1 MHRVIT
7 CLNGAHDWK
16 LVLLA
21 GIVCLLASLV
31 AVSLFHRARATN
43 NRTRVIWLL
52 LAGSA
57 AGCGIWATHFI
68 AMLAYEPGIAVG
80 YNIGLTI
87 LSLVAAMVVTSI
99 GLVTAALP
107 WRWAGAAGGA
117 AVGVGVGLMHYMGM
131 AALELPGRIVWH
143 IDLVA
148 ASILS
153 GIALGA
159 ASLTVATRRETLR
172 ATVAA
177 ALLFAFAILAHHF
190 IAMGAVEIAMDPRL
204 TVNPFTFDDHTLAM
218 AVAGIALAILGMS
231 LVSAV
236 ADHHLVARAEQF
248 SDAQRLIIAESD
260 EKLRTHS
267 MFLDAALNNMTQGL
281 CMFDVDERIVVLN
294 RRFLEMYQLSP
305 QIVRPGC
312 TLIELLRHRREVGLL
327 EADPDE
333 YYTGLKRELALGV
346 TTHRTLQIKGGRYVL
361 AYNQPMPGGGWVTT
375 HEDITERRQA
385 EDQVRE
391 EKRKLDA
398 ALNNMSQGLCMFDST
413 GRLIICNDRYMQMYD
428 LSPEDAAPGRS
439 LWDLIRLR
447 KQRGVYVGHDDPDHY
462 IESLKHALTRGEGVD
477 FTIEVTGGRIMQ
489 VSNRPMPDGRWVATH
504 EDITERQ
511 RSRTNLNEQR
521 LQLDAA
527 LNNMSQGLCM
537 FDADAR
543 LIICN
548 QRYLDMYGMT
558 GEEVPSGITLV
569 ELLEKRRA
577 NGTWTCDPEE
587 YVAGLRRALAKGET
601 VTFTVEGPA
610 GRVISIFNRPMPDGR
625 WVSCHEDVTERR
637 NAEREVAE
645 QRLKLDAALSNMTQ
659 GLCMFDAEGRVVVFN
674 PRYAEMMDTAPDE
687 LRNSTFLELM
697 RQRKAAGQLIGDPEH
712 LNANVLLAMKLG
724 HGDSLVVERG
734 DGRVHHVVRQPMPT
748 GGWVATLDDI
758 TERRIAQE
766 RLREQ
771 KLQLDTALSNM
782 SQGLCMFNAE
792 GRVVLFNRRYSEIV
806 GFPADSLRD
815 LPFVE
820 LLRRRKEAGDF
831 ADDPEEYSRT
841 VFSSIRQGK
850 TITRISRLD
859 DGRVH
864 RIVVQPMATGGWVS
878 TIEDITEQQRAETL
892 MAEQKIQLDTAL
904 NNMSQGLNMFDAEG
918 RLVVCNER
926 YLTMYRLSPDQAK
939 PGSTVAEL
947 VQARVANGT
956 FFSIDADRY
965 VADLLDH
972 IRNRRT
978 PSTSE
983 LETPDG
989 RVIATF
995 SQPTPNGGWVV
1006 THEDITERR
1015 RAEQELDRSQA
1026 LATTV
1031 IENVPSTIVVKDA
1044 RSLQYV
1050 LVNRAGEAYFGFQR
1064 DSMIGKTSD
1073 DVFDAETAS
1082 MIAEHDQTLLRTGQ
1096 PQFYDEHPTR
1106 TPGAGLRIVATMR
1119 TPIHDKQGDL
1129 AYLLTVIEDRTNRK
1143 RAEAK
1148 IAHMAHHD
1156 ALTGLPNRAAFNIC
1170 LDTTIDQAAR
1180 DHASFALLSID
1191 IDRFKE
1197 ANDVLGHVAGDDLLC
1212 EVSRRLQAT
1221 AAGAFVARLG
1231 GDEFVVIS
1239 TEGEQ
1244 PPSAQALAD
1253 QIIAAI
1259 GQEFV
1264 IHGHRIRLGMSI
1276 GVAIYP
1282 ADGNDAETLV
1292 ANADAALYRAKSE
1305 GRGIY
1310 QFFEAGMD
1318 KRLRERRALQH
1329 DLRSAVERGELTL
1342 NYQPQARMDGKII
1355 GFEALVRWKH
1365 PARGNVS
1372 PGEFIPLAEESG
1384 LIVPMGEWILR
1395 EACREAASWAQPL
1408 TIGINMSPV
1417 QFRHG
1422 DLPALVH
1429 GILLET
1435 GLAPSRLELEI
1446 TEGVLIDD
1454 FSRAVSILRRLKAL
1468 GVRIAMDD
1476 FGTGYSS
1483 LSYLQS
1489 FPFDKIKID
1498 RAFISNMES
1507 SPQSATIVRIIIA
1520 LARGLNLPVLAEG
1533 VETQS
1538 QLNFLAKES
1547 CDEVQGYLIG
1557 RPMPIADYAD
1567 LIGEETGSARE
1578 TRTAAAG

>member
-1 MHRVIT
+1 MDRVIA
-7 CLNGAHDWK
+7 CLNGEHDWK

-21 GIVCLLASLV
+21 GVVCLLASLV
-31 AVSLFHRARATN
+31 AVSLFHRSRLAPGRM
-43 NRTRVIWLL
+43 RVTWLL
-52 LAGSA
+52 LAGIA

-68 AMLAYEPGIAVG
+68 GMLAYQPGVAVA
-80 YNIGLTI
+80 YNIGLTA
-87 LSLVAAMVVTSI
+87 LSLVSAVFVTSA
-99 GLVTAALP
+99 GLVAAALP
-107 WRWAGAAGGA
+107 WRWAAPAGGA
-117 AVGVGVGLMHYMGM
+117 AVGVGVALMHYMGM
-131 AALELPGRIVWH
+131 AALELPGRIEWH
-143 IDLVA
+143 ADLVA
-148 ASILS
+148 ASIGA
-153 GIALGA
+153 GIILA
-159 ASLTVATRRETLR
+159 AAAMAVAARGETLR
-172 ATVAA
+172 ATFAA
-177 ALLFAFAILAHHF
+177 AVLLTLAILAHHF
-190 IAMGAVEIAMDPRL
+190 IAMGAMQIVLDPKL
-204 TVNPFTFDDHTLAM
+204 TINPFTFDNRTLAM
-218 AVAGIALAILGMS
+218 AVAGIALAVLGMS
-231 LVSAV
+231 LVGAV
-236 ADHHLVARAEQF
+236 ADHHLVARSEKF
-248 SDAQRLIIAESD
+248 DDVQRQLIAASE
-260 EKLRTHS
+260 EKLRAHN
-267 MFLDAALNNMTQGL
+267 MWLDAALNNMTQGL
-281 CMFDVDERIVVLN
+281 CMFDANERVVVLN

-305 QIVRPGC
+305 QVVRPGC

-327 EADPDE
+327 EADPDS
-333 YYTGLKRELALGV
+333 YYVELKRELALGV
-346 TTHRTLQIKGGRYVL
+346 TTHRTLRIKGNRFIL

-398 ALNNMSQGLCMFDST
+398 ALNNMSQGLCMFDAT
-413 GRLIICNDRYMQMYD
+413 GRIIICNERYLQMYD
-428 LSPEDAAPGRS
+428 LRPEDVEPGRS

-447 KQRGVYVGHDDPDHY
+447 KQRGVYSGPDDPDRY
-462 IESLKHALTRGEGVD
+462 IEGLTAALAKGQGVD
-477 FTIEVTGGRIMQ
+477 FTIEVTGGRIMA
-489 VSNRPMPDGRWVATH
+489 VANRPLPDGRWVATH

-511 RSRTNLNEQR
+511 RSRIRLNEQR

-537 FDADAR
+537 FDAEAR

-548 QRYLDMYGMT
+548 QRYLDMYGMKP
-558 GEEVPSGITLV
+558 EEVPAGIPLV

-577 NGTWTCDPEE
+577 QGTWARDPNDYLAE
-587 YVAGLRRALAKGET
+587 LRGMLAKGQS

-610 GRVISIFNRPMPDGR
+610 GRVISIFNRPLPDGR
-625 WVSCHEDVTERR
+625 WVSCHEDITERR
-637 NAEREVAE
+637 NTERTVAE
-645 QRLKLDAALSNMTQ
+645 QKLKLDAALDNMTH
-659 GLCMFDAEGRVVVFN
+659 GLCMFDSEGRVLVFN
-674 PRYAEMMDTAPDE
+674 PRYAEMMGVSPDF
-687 LRNSTFLELM
+687 LRDCTFLELM
-697 RQRKAAGQLIGDPEH
+697 RERKAAGQLIGDPEA
-712 LNANVLLAMKLG
+712 LTANVLDSMKLG
-724 HGDSLVVERG
+724 RGDSRVVERG
-734 DGRVHHVVRQPMPT
+734 DGRVHNVVRQPMPG
-748 GGWVATLDDI
+748 GGWVATLEDI

-806 GFPADSLRD
+806 GFSAESLRD
-815 LPFVE
+815 LSFAE
-820 LLRRRKEAGDF
+820 LLARRKAAGDF
-831 ADDPEEYSRT
+831 AGDPAEYSQT
-841 VFSSIRQGK
+841 VFNSIRQGK
-850 TITRISRLD
+850 TITRISRLG

-878 TIEDITEQQRAETL
+878 TIEDISEQQRAETL

-904 NNMSQGLNMFDAEG
+904 NNMSQGLNMFDADG

-926 YLTMYRLSPDQAK
+926 YLKMYRLSPDQVK
-939 PGSTVAEL
+939 PGATVAQM

-956 FFSIDADRY
+956 FFAVDAERY
-965 VADLLDH
+965 IADLLDH
-972 IRNRRT
+972 IRNKRT
-978 PSTSE
+978 PNAGE
-983 LETPDG
+983 METADG

-1015 RAEQELDRSQA
+1015 SAEQERDRSQA
-1026 LATTV
+1026 LASAV

-1044 RSLQYV
+1044 RTLQYV
-1050 LVNRAGEAYFGFQR
+1050 LVNRAGEAYFGAQR
-1064 DSMIGKTSD
+1064 ENMIGKTSD
-1073 DVFDAETAS
+1073 EVFDPETAAT
-1082 MIAEHDQTLLRTGQ
+1082 IAEHDHTLLRTGQ

-1106 TPGAGLRIVATMR
+1106 TPGAGSRIVTTMR
-1119 TPIHDKQGDL
+1119 TPIRDKQGDL

-1143 RAEAK
+1143 RAEAT

-1156 ALTGLPNRAAFNIC
+1156 ALTGLPNRSAFNMC
-1170 LDTTIDQAAR
+1170 LTSTIEQAAR
-1180 DHASFALLSID
+1180 DGTSFALMSID

-1197 ANDVLGHVAGDDLLC
+1197 ANDVLGHVVGDDLLC
-1212 EVSRRLQAT
+1212 EVSRRLM
-1221 AAGAFVARLG
+1221 AASGGAFVARLG
-1231 GDEFVVIS
+1231 GDEFVLIS

-1244 PPSAQALAD
+1244 PPSAQHLAD
-1253 QIIAAI
+1253 QILSAI
-1259 GQEFV
+1259 GREFE
-1264 IHGHRIRLGMSI
+1264 IHGHQVRLGISI
-1276 GVAIYP
+1276 GVAIFP

-1310 QFFEAGMD
+1310 RFFEAGMD
-1318 KRLRERRALQH
+1318 RRLRERRALQH
-1329 DLRSAVERGELTL
+1329 DLHSAIERGELTL
-1342 NYQPQARMDGKII
+1342 NYQPQARIGGEII

-1395 EACREAASWAQPL
+1395 EACREAASWAKPL

-1507 SPQSATIVRIIIA
+1507 SPQSATIVRTVIA

-1533 VETQS
+1533 VETKS
-1538 QLNFLAKES
+1538 QLNFLTKES

-1557 RPMPIADYAD
+1557 RPMPIADYAA
-1567 LIGEETGSARE
+1567 LVQAQPAPSKK
-1578 TRTAAAG
+1578 TRAAAG